1 MAIFQRKYL
10 DKRTGLQRKAKNWT
24 GQYLDAFGVRQR
36 VTLSTDKTAA
46 RQMLAELE
54 RQVELEKAGLSPINP
69 AQQGFATS
77 VCQRMSTQLLLW
89 PTFRRCAPADWDSEY

>member
-54 RQVELEKAGLSPINP
+54 RQVELEKAGLAPTNP
-69 AQQGFATS
+69 AHASRPLQEHASEFITHLANNG
-77 VCQRMSTQLLLW
+77 RTQIHIRK
-89 PTFRRCAPADWDSEY
+89 T